1 MFTEIIERWGSY
13 LDLAEDLGCKYQK
26 VQKWHARNSI
36 PASVWADLLAG
47 ARRRKIKL
55 TATELIQ
62 AAKDKGVDK

>member
-1 MFTEIIERWGSY
+1 MFTEILLRWPNLRAIVEDTGKTYFAVCKWQERN
-13 LDLAEDLGCKYQK
+13 
-26 VQKWHARNSI
+26 VI

-62 AAKDKGVDK
+62 AAKDKG